1 MSGTTRHNVAFSLPE
16 AARYDL
22 NMATCSAIATRL
34 DEEMLAHRPAIVYPS
49 HTPFSSMPSRT
60 GPDIAVELGGR
71 YLLRYL
77 LRKQY
82 RQFTTGS
89 ASPHFVTPTPYSPT
103 EVISWLALP
112 TPVRREFVLF
122 LDAMHLSDV
131 RGPRRVLLGGG
142 LEYLLASG
150 FPANAVVVG
159 WPVPVV

>member
-1 MSGTTRHNVAFSLPE
+1 MPARPGPHI
-16 AARYDL
+16 AA
-22 NMATCSAIATRL
+22 
-34 DEEMLAHRPAIVYPS
+34 
-49 HTPFSSMPSRT
+49 
-60 GPDIAVELGGR
+60 ELGGR

-77 LRKQY
+77 IRKQY

-89 ASPHFVTPTPYSPT
+89 TALQFVTPTPYSPI

-112 TPVRREFVLF
+112 TPTRREFVLF

-150 FPANAVVVG
+150 FPANSIVVG
-159 WPVPVV
+159 WPIPVV

>member
-1 MSGTTRHNVAFSLPE
+1 MA

-34 DEEMLAHRPAIVYPS
+34 DEEMLARRPVIVYPS
-49 HTPFSSMPSRT
+49 HTPLSAMPARPGLDVAT
-60 GPDIAVELGGR
+60 ELGGR

-77 LRKQY
+77 TRKQY

-89 ASPHFVTPTPYSPT
+89 ASLQFVTLTPYSPT
-103 EVISWLALP
+103 EAIAWLALP
-112 TPVRREFVLF
+112 TPARREFALF
-122 LDAMHLSDV
+122 LDPMRLSDI

-150 FPANAVVVG
+150 FPAAAIVVG

>member
-1 MSGTTRHNVAFSLPE
+1 
-16 AARYDL
+16 
-22 NMATCSAIATRL
+22 MATCSAIATRL

-49 HTPFSSMPSRT
+49 HTPFSAMPARL

-82 RQFTTGS
+82 RQFTAGS
-89 ASPHFVTPTPYSPT
+89 PSPHFVTPTPYSPT

-112 TPVRREFVLF
+112 TPARREFVLF
-122 LDAMHLSDV
+122 LDAMRLSDV
-131 RGPRRVLLGGG
+131 RGPRRVLLGCG

-150 FPANAVVVG
+150 FPANAIVVG
-159 WPVPVV
+159 WPIPVV